1 MIEREIRPQRAA
13 YRALVLFG
21 FAIAAAGCAYAL
33 VNRGKVN
40 DAKADQIEQGIQ
52 VLRQL
57 KFKAPVPLVVETTD
71 EAETQMERE
80 LERDNTDAEM
90 AAEGTAGAL
99 LGLFPAGID
108 LKAEELKLLRSQVA
122 GFYDP
127 HAHEMVLVEGSDDI
141 GFLNNAAEFVVQ
153 RDLVGEMLL
162 AHELTHALQDQNFNL
177 GNRLEALKD
186 DDDRALAL
194 KSVAEGDA
202 TIAGMAYV
210 IGTMDDATL
219 DRITAQLDQL
229 PKIFAQETPGTPV
242 GLSAPLL
249 FQYSEGV
256 KFVAEAYRRGGW
268 TAVDALYAKP
278 PESSHQIIHPE
289 AYFDN
294 PVAPLTVSISGYQP
308 TMPAW
313 KEVDDFTLG
322 ELLVRVILERDLK
335 KNSTEDAEQVM
346 LAARWTGDRFVV
358 LQDKDAISVIG
369 IIAFTDD
376 SAAGKFAVAYSSLLD
391 RLLGSTAHEIDYREN
406 AVLIV
411 IGEAA
416 HYMGVLGPA
425 LWRASTIGGHPIANA
440 AMAGMPGDTSPN
452 HP

>member
-1 MIEREIRPQRAA
+1 MIVREIRSQRAA

-40 DAKADQIEQGIQ
+40 DAKADQVEQGIQ
-52 VLRQL
+52 TLRQL
-57 KFKAPVPLVVETTD
+57 KFKAPVPLVVETKD
-71 EAETQMERE
+71 EAETQMETE

-99 LGLFPAGID
+99 LGLYSAGID
-108 LKAEELKLLRSQVA
+108 LKAQELKLLRSQVA

-127 HAHEMVLVEGSDDI
+127 RAHEMVLVEGADDI

-177 GNRLEALKD
+177 GDRLEALKD

-210 IGTMDDATL
+210 TGTMDDATL
-219 DRITAQLDQL
+219 DTITAQLDQL
-229 PKIFAQETPGTPV
+229 PKLFAEETPGTPE

-268 TAVDALYAKP
+268 KAVDALYAKP

-289 AYFDN
+289 AYFDS
-294 PVAPLTVSISGYQP
+294 PVAPLRVAISGYQP
-308 TMPAW
+308 TMQAW
-313 KEVDDFTLG
+313 KAVDDFTLG

-335 KNSTEDAEQVM
+335 KHPSEDPGQVA
-346 LAARWTGDRFVV
+346 LAARWMGDRFVV
-358 LQDKDAISVIG
+358 LQDQRAISVIG
-369 IIAFTDD
+369 IIAFADD
-376 SAAGKFAVAYSSLLD
+376 GAAGKFAIAYAGLLD

-416 HYMGVLGPA
+416 HYMSVLGPA
-425 LWRASTIGGHPIANA
+425 LWRASSIGGHPIANA
-440 AMAGMPGDTSPN
+440 AMAGLPGDTSPN

>member
-1 MIEREIRPQRAA
+1 MIVREIRSQRAV

-40 DAKADQIEQGIQ
+40 DAKAEQVEQGIQ
-52 VLRQL
+52 TLRQL
-57 KFKAPVPLVVETTD
+57 KFKAPVPLVVETKD
-71 EAETQMERE
+71 EAETQMETE

-108 LKAEELKLLRSQVA
+108 LKAQELKLLRSQVA

-127 HAHEMVLVEGSDDI
+127 HAHEMVLVEGSDDM

-177 GNRLEALKD
+177 GDRLEALKD

-210 IGTMDDATL
+210 TGTMDDATL
-219 DRITAQLDQL
+219 DTITAQLDQL
-229 PKIFAQETPGTPV
+229 PRLFAEETPGTPE

-268 TAVDALYAKP
+268 KAVDALYAKP

-289 AYFDN
+289 TYFDN
-294 PVAPLTVSISGYQP
+294 PVAPLRVAISGYQP
-308 TMPAW
+308 TMRAW

-322 ELLVRVILERDLK
+322 ELLVRVILKRDLK
-335 KNSTEDAEQVM
+335 KHPSEDTGQVA
-346 LAARWTGDRFVV
+346 LAARWMGDRFVV
-358 LQDKDAISVIG
+358 LQDQRAISVIG
-369 IIAFTDD
+369 IIAFADD
-376 SAAGKFAVAYSSLLD
+376 GAAGKFAIAYAGLLD

-416 HYMGVLGPA
+416 HYMGVLRPA
-425 LWRASTIGGHPIANA
+425 LWRASSIGGHPVADA
-440 AMAGMPGDTSPN
+440 AMAGLPGDTSPN